1 MNGRAAAKKLEG
13 PSVDVYEKK
22 LNSRLG
28 LCSVVIVDSYEEIFC
43 DRGGGMKERVPVRSP
58 QRGRRHKNARKKE
71 NQLNQNN
78 FDIVHFDA
86 QRNYRDRI
94 TRQAGITHVTQ
105 L

>member
-58 QRGRRHKNARKKE
+58 SEDGDTRTRGKRKI
-71 NQLNQNN
+71 N
-78 FDIVHFDA
+78 
-86 QRNYRDRI
+86 
-94 TRQAGITHVTQ
+94 
-105 L
+105 